1 MSKITLDIA
10 DNIARLTIQSPPAN
24 ALSSSLIKQ
33 IDEHLDKIEQDE
45 TVKAVILKGEGK
57 FFSAGADIKEF
68 TDMQEADDYEVLAKV
83 GQDVFGR
90 MEKFHIPIIA
100 AIHGAALGGGL
111 ELALGCHIRIVTEDA
126 KIGLP
131 ELNLGIIPGFAGTQR
146 LPRLVGAP
154 KAIEMLLT
162 GEPISGKEAHQYG
175 LANHAVKED
184 ELFTLAETLTK
195 KFVAKSKPTI
205 SQVMHLVRSENHATF
220 EDGVKAEAKAFGQ
233 VFGNEDATEGIQ
245 AFLEKRPAKFT
256 DK

>member
-10 DNIARLTIQSPPAN
+10 EHIARLTIQSPPAN
-24 ALSSSLIKQ
+24 ALSSSLIKE
-33 IDEHLDKIEQDE
+33 IDGQLDLIEQDK
-45 TVKAVILKGEGK
+45 TVKAVILKGEGR

-68 TDMQEADDYEVLAKV
+68 TEMQQADDYEALARA
-83 GQDVFGR
+83 GQVVFDR
-90 MEKFHIPIIA
+90 MENFHVPIIA
-100 AIHGAALGGGL
+100 AIHGASLGGGL
-111 ELALGCHIRIVTEDA
+111 ELALACHIRIVTEDA

-131 ELNLGIIPGFAGTQR
+131 ELNLGIVPGFAGTQR

-154 KAIEMLLT
+154 KATEMLLT
-162 GEPISGKEAHQYG
+162 GEPITGKEAHQYG

-184 ELFTLAETLTK
+184 EVFTFAEKLAK
-195 KFVAKSKPTI
+195 KFVTKSKPTI
-205 SQVMHLVRSENHATF
+205 SQVMHLVRSENHASF